1 MNTIVIAVC
10 WALFSLAPIAAFGQQ
25 QKQTD
30 WAKVH
35 TLTAAA
41 IDSMYSLHFASAEKL
56 CDEVISMAPGDPRG
70 HFFKAIGAY
79 YQYVIARSSDAKN
92 ASYDRFMRLTQNVVK
107 VCERLL
113 DKNEN
118 DSKSMH
124 YLGGI
129 LGYRGLA
136 KFTNDELTSAIWD
149 GKKGFDYLEK
159 AVEIDSTNYDAKM
172 GLGLFNYMISNAP
185 SFVKPALALGGLS
198 GDRIAGLKL
207 LEAAAAKGIY
217 TQTEAKSWLADFY
230 ASEENSTRAN
240 YHLAAIAKKYPAN
253 WWYHQR
259 LGWLLLNQLRKAPE
273 AIEQFALAKECALA
287 DNKPASVKNAL
298 YQLGVGYFYLG
309 DFEKALQNFRP
320 LLADTTYGFDNAAN
334 YYTGLITEIQGNRQ
348 EAVTFYKKAGGTG
361 NVPELLKQ
369 PMTQY
374 DIAAQKTDNYFRAGR
389 YDDAISTAEA
399 TLADPKLPHDDARAL
414 LLYTCGRAYYEK
426 GNFAKAQS
434 QYEKALGLS
443 ITESPWLLPFASYRC
458 GQACAKAGNTGKAK
472 ELFEKALDYDEFPQ
486 KEYLQ
491 RRVRI
496 ELARLK

>member
-1 MNTIVIAVC
+1 MNSTLTVVGC
-10 WALFSLAPIAAFGQQ
+10 TLFLLITTSASAQQ
-25 QKQTD
+25 QKQID
-30 WAKVH
+30 WGKVH
-35 TLTAAA
+35 TLTVAA
-41 IDSMYSLHFASAEKL
+41 IDSMYSLRFAAAEKL
-56 CDEVISMAPGDPRG
+56 CDEVITMAPGDPRG

-79 YQYVIARSSDAKN
+79 YQYVIARSSDSKN
-92 ASYDRFMRLTQNVVK
+92 GSYDRFMRLTQNVVK

-149 GKKGFDYLEK
+149 GKKGFDYLER
-159 AVEIDSTNYDAKM
+159 AVEADTSNYDAKM

-185 SFVKPALALGGLS
+185 SYVKPALALGGLS

-230 ASEENSTRAN
+230 TSEENTTRAN
-240 YHLAAIAKKYPAN
+240 YHLSAIVKKYPAN

-259 LGWLLLNQLRKAPE
+259 LGWLMLNQLRKAPE
-273 AIEQFALAKECALA
+273 AIEQFALVKELAIA
-287 DNKPASVKNAL
+287 DNKPASVINAS
-298 YQLGVGYFYLG
+298 YQMGVAYFYLG
-309 DFEKALQNFRP
+309 DFEKAMQNFRP

-334 YYTGLITEIQGNRQ
+334 YYAGVITEIKGNRQ
-348 EAVTFYKKAGGTG
+348 EALAFYTKAGATG
-361 NVPELLKQ
+361 NAPELLKQ
-369 PMTQY
+369 PMTRY
-374 DIAAQKTDNYFRAGR
+374 DIAAQKVDNYFRAGR
-389 YDDAISTAEA
+389 YDDAISTAET
-399 TLADPKLPHDDARAL
+399 TLADPGLPHDDTQAQ
-414 LLYTCGRAYYEK
+414 LLYTSGRAYHEK

-443 ITESPWLLPFASYRC
+443 IKESPWLLPFTCYRC
-458 GQACAKAGNTGKAK
+458 GQSCAKAGNTGKAK

-486 KEYLQ
+486 KEYLR
-491 RRVRI
+491 RRVKI